1 MIVGGGTVKLKS
13 IHATPKKK
21 KHKMNRYV
29 YLRNQFSEKKHTQV
43 HNIKDDIKSM
53 TEDTEIVE
61 DYNNISDN
69 VDIALLEKKLRRYQ
83 ETEKKLNNQLQ
94 KVREKI
100 IRINSQL

>member
-43 HNIKDDIKSM
+43 HNIESDIKSI
-53 TEDTEIVE
+53 TEHIENV
-61 DYNNISDN
+61 SDN
-69 VDIALLEKKLRRYQ
+69 VDIAKLEKKLRRYQ

>member
-43 HNIKDDIKSM
+43 HNIKSDIKSM

-61 DYNNISDN
+61 DYNNVSEN

-83 ETEKKLNNQLQ
+83 ETEKKLNNQLK
-94 KVREKI
+94 KVRDKI
-100 IRINSQL
+100 IHIKSQL